1 VEHQWTAASQY
12 ADYPGIGCDG
22 RWTVGVNELSAEFV
36 SCLRWRSSIEYENKS
51 AAEAPLRTFALAF
64 GGAIALTCGIYALH
78 MRIDRRIDELERL

>member
-1 VEHQWTAASQY
+1 MAELDRVPERIAYLKLWQGIMVVTNISLIGWLITA
-12 ADYPGIGCDG
+12 
-22 RWTVGVNELSAEFV
+22 
-36 SCLRWRSSIEYENKS
+36 